1 GSGKKPAAR
10 PGTEWRSGWPPNR
23 NCVRGSTAEQV
34 LSIDGRFSRGC
45 RINLAPAP
53 PSTPSRPTCEFVRD
67 TSVRNTANGN
77 PTFQGVQFGSASPHV
92 SQRIPANYQS
102 SSRPATR
109 KGSGPGGDGP
119 APRLFSVRP
128 DQTGARPRNASAIKA
143 ITARIRNRKN
153 RTLAA

>member
-1 GSGKKPAAR
+1 
-10 PGTEWRSGWPPNR
+10 
-23 NCVRGSTAEQV
+23 
-34 LSIDGRFSRGC
+34 
-45 RINLAPAP
+45 
-53 PSTPSRPTCEFVRD
+53 
-67 TSVRNTANGN
+67 ANGN

-143 ITARIRNRKN
+143 ITAGIRNRKN
-153 RTLAA
+153 RTLAAVYEKSAMTPKLNSEAIKAMIRKTSASRSIAFLSW